1 MRKPIIAGNWKM
13 NKTVSEAVE
22 TCRNID
28 KVVQNKN
35 VEVVVCPPFT
45 ALSAISAI
53 GMRNVTIAAQNMSDA
68 ESGAYTGEISVL
80 MLRDVGCDYVI
91 IGHSERRELYHE
103 TDQLVNKKARLALKY
118 KINPIICVGE
128 TITQRRANETEE
140 VVVRQVKAA
149 LENIAAK
156 DAINIV
162 LAYEPIWAI
171 GTGETASATDANSV
185 ISTIRK
191 TLVEIYDEK
200 VADAIRIQYGGSV
213 KSSNIKELMA
223 QTDIDGAL
231 VGGASLDANE
241 FAAIV
246 NYNVA
251 K

>member
-22 TCRNID
+22 TCRNLD
-28 KVVQNKN
+28 KMVQNKN

-53 GMRNVTIAAQNMSDA
+53 GMSNVTIAAQNMSEA
-68 ESGAYTGEISVL
+68 ESGAYTGEVSVL

-103 TDQLVNKKARLALKY
+103 TDQLVNKKARLALKHR
-118 KINPIICVGE
+118 INPIICVGE

-149 LENIAAK
+149 FENIAAK
-156 DAINIV
+156 DAVNVV

-171 GTGETASATDANSV
+171 GTGETASATDANAV
-185 ISTIRK
+185 ISTVRK
-191 TLVEIYDEK
+191 TLVEIYDQN

>member
-22 TCRNID
+22 TCRNLD
-28 KVVQNKN
+28 KMVQNKN

-53 GMRNVTIAAQNMSDA
+53 GMSNVTIAAQNMSEA
-68 ESGAYTGEISVL
+68 ESGAYTGEVSVL

-103 TDQLVNKKARLALKY
+103 TDQLVNKKARLALKHR
-118 KINPIICVGE
+118 INPIICVGE

-149 LENIAAK
+149 FENIAAK
-156 DAINIV
+156 DAVNVV

-171 GTGETASATDANSV
+171 GTGETASATDANAV
-185 ISTIRK
+185 ISTVRK
-191 TLVEIYDEK
+191 TLVEIYDQNI
-200 VADAIRIQYGGSV
+200 ADAIRIQYGGSV